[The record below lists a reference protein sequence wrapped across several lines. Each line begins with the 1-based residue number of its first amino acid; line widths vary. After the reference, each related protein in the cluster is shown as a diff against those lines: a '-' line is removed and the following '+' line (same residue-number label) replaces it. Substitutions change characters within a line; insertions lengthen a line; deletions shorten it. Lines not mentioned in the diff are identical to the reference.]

1 MLHISLKTENA
12 VTASAPRCP
21 VRYCFTLIVVLCSA
35 SVALPAQEAS
45 QASCRD
51 NSCTSNHELLAQAGV
66 PRQVQLPQD
75 PMQPQDPQ
83 FGRDRQRD
91 PSEEKMEHEREKA
104 LNKQRQTNLQKDS
117 DRLLQLAT
125 ELKQYVDKT
134 NEHTLSLDVI
144 KKAEEIERLA
154 KSVKDKM
161 RGSY

>member
-1 MLHISLKTENA
+1 
-12 VTASAPRCP
+12 
-21 VRYCFTLIVVLCSA
+21 LIVVLCSS
-35 SVALPAQEAS
+35 SVALLAQKAS
-45 QASCRD
+45 QASCGD
-51 NSCTSNHELLAQAGV
+51 NSRTSTHELLAQAGV

-134 NEHTLSLDVI
+134 NEHTLSMDVI
-144 KKAEEIERLA
+144 KKAEEIEKLA
-154 KSVKDKM
+154 KSVKEKM
-161 RGSY
+161 RGRY